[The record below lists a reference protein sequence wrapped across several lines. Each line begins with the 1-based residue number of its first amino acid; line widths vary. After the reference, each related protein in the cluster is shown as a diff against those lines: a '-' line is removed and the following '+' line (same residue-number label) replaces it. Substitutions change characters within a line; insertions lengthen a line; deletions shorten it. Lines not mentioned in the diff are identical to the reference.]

1 MSSTQLFLLKITTL
15 IYFSILLQST
25 LTFANCTCEPQ
36 DNKYNHQ
43 IKHKAQSYKL
53 VAISSILCASALGV
67 IIPILLKSFK
77 SLQKNDYSS
86 LNFLIKAFAT
96 GVILATGFIHILPDA
111 FESLTSPCLSEKL
124 WGSFPFA
131 GFVAMMSAIFTL
143 MMESFATGYHRR
155 AELRKSQPVN
165 IEENDGIHAH
175 GQGHEHIAHGP
186 KILLER
192 SNSSSLIR
200 HRLISQSGN
209 VIFPKMLHLLL
220 RRKHVISMGRV
231 QNKSSGLRGGRR
243 SNLIVYNST
252 TNSEIQSDG
261 INSNEANWKKKNLDA
276 LELDDFG
283 AGKVLELGILIH
295 SVIIGISLGTTEN
308 PKTIKP
314 LLIALSFHQFF
325 EGMGLGGCIS
335 QAKYKART
343 ITVMVLFFTLTTPT
357 GIAIGMMISKCYNEQ
372 SSAALIVQG
381 VLNSASAGIL
391 IYMALVDLLAT
402 DFMDLKL
409 QTSFK
414 LQIIA
419 NVSLVLGACCMSL
432 LAKWGGT

>member
-1 MSSTQLFLLKITTL
+1 MSTQLFLLKISTL

-25 LTFANCTCEPQ
+25 LIFANCTCEPQ
-36 DNKYNHQ
+36 DNKNNHQ
-43 IKHKAQSYKL
+43 TKHKALSYKL

-77 SLQKNDYSS
+77 SLQQNDYSS
-86 LNFLIKAFAT
+86 LNFLIKAFAA

-111 FESLTSPCLSEKL
+111 FESLTNPCLSKKL

-131 GFVAMMSAIFTL
+131 GFVSMMSAIFTL
-143 MMESFATGYHRR
+143 MIESFATGYHRR
-155 AELRKSQPVN
+155 AELRKAQPVN
-165 IEENDGIHAH
+165 IEEKEGIHTHGH
-175 GQGHEHIAHGP
+175 GQGHELGHSP
-186 KILLER
+186 QILLER

-200 HRLISQSGN
+200 HRLISQ
-209 VIFPKMLHLLL
+209 
-220 RRKHVISMGRV
+220 
-231 QNKSSGLRGGRR
+231 
-243 SNLIVYNST
+243 
-252 TNSEIQSDG
+252 
-261 INSNEANWKKKNLDA
+261 
-276 LELDDFG
+276 
-283 AGKVLELGILIH
+283 VLELGILVH
-295 SVIIGISLGTTEN
+295 SVIIGISLGATEN

-314 LLIALSFHQFF
+314 LIIALSFHQFF

-343 ITVMVLFFTLTTPT
+343 ITIMVLFFTLTTPT
-357 GIAIGMMISKCYNEQ
+357 GIAIGMMISQGYNEQ

-402 DFMDLKL
+402 DFMDPKL
-409 QTSFK
+409 QSSFK

>member
-1 MSSTQLFLLKITTL
+1 MSPQLFLVLKIITL
-15 IYFSILLQST
+15 IYFSILVQPT
-25 LTFANCTCEPQ
+25 LIFANCTCEPQ

-43 IKHKAQSYKL
+43 TKHRALSYKL
-53 VAISSILCASALGV
+53 VAICSILCASALGV
-67 IIPILLKSFK
+67 IIPILLKTFK

-86 LNFLIKAFAT
+86 LQFLIKAFTA

-143 MMESFATGYHRR
+143 MMESFATGFHRR
-155 AELRKSQPVN
+155 AELRKAQPVN
-165 IEENDGIHAH
+165 IEENDSRH
-175 GQGHEHIAHGP
+175 GQGHDEHIAHGP
-186 KILLER
+186 QILLQR
-192 SNSSSLIR
+192 SNSSTLMR
-200 HRLISQSGN
+200 HRLISQ
-209 VIFPKMLHLLL
+209 
-220 RRKHVISMGRV
+220 
-231 QNKSSGLRGGRR
+231 
-243 SNLIVYNST
+243 
-252 TNSEIQSDG
+252 
-261 INSNEANWKKKNLDA
+261 
-276 LELDDFG
+276 
-283 AGKVLELGILIH
+283 VLELGILVH

-314 LLIALSFHQFF
+314 LIIALSFHQFF

-343 ITVMVLFFTLTTPT
+343 IIIMVFFFTVTTPS
-357 GIAIGMMISKCYNEQ
+357 GIAIGMMISKGYNEQ
-372 SSAALIVQG
+372 SSTALIVQG

-402 DFMDLKL
+402 DFMDPKL
-409 QTSFK
+409 HSSFK

-432 LAKWGGT
+432 LAKWGGA

>member
-1 MSSTQLFLLKITTL
+1 MSTQIFLLKITTL
-15 IYFSILLQST
+15 IYISILLQST
-25 LTFANCTCEPQ
+25 LIFANCTCEPQ

-43 IKHKAQSYKL
+43 IKHKALSYKL

-67 IIPILLKSFK
+67 IIPILLKNFK

-86 LNFLIKAFAT
+86 LNFLIKAFAA

-155 AELRKSQPVN
+155 AELRKAQPVN
-165 IEENDGIHAH
+165 IGDDDDQENDVASGGYGQ
-175 GQGHEHIAHGP
+175 GQGHEHGHGP
-186 KILLER
+186 QIFLER

-200 HRLISQSGN
+200 HRLISQ
-209 VIFPKMLHLLL
+209 
-220 RRKHVISMGRV
+220 
-231 QNKSSGLRGGRR
+231 
-243 SNLIVYNST
+243 
-252 TNSEIQSDG
+252 
-261 INSNEANWKKKNLDA
+261 
-276 LELDDFG
+276 
-283 AGKVLELGILIH
+283 VLELGILVH

-314 LLIALSFHQFF
+314 LIIALSFHQFF

-343 ITVMVLFFTLTTPT
+343 VTTMVLFFTLTTPT
-357 GIAIGMMISKCYNEQ
+357 GIAIGMMISKGYNEQ

-402 DFMDLKL
+402 DFMDPKL
-409 QTSFK
+409 QSSFK

-419 NVSLVLGACCMSL
+419 NVSLVMGACCMSL
-432 LAKWGGT
+432 LAKWGGA

>member
-1 MSSTQLFLLKITTL
+1 MSTQHFLLKITTL
-15 IYFSILLQST
+15 IYFLIILQPT
-25 LTFANCTCEPQ
+25 LIFANCTCEPR

-43 IKHKAQSYKL
+43 AKHKALSYKL
-53 VAISSILCASALGV
+53 IAISSILCASALGV
-67 IIPILLKSFK
+67 ILPILLKNFK

-86 LNFLIKAFAT
+86 LHFLIKAFAA

-111 FESLTSPCLSEKL
+111 FESLTSPCLSKEI

-131 GFVAMMSAIFTL
+131 GFVAMMSTVFTL
-143 MMESFATGYHRR
+143 MLESLASGYHSR
-155 AELRKSQPVN
+155 AGLRKAQPVN
-165 IEENDGIHAH
+165 IGDDDDHEENDGRH
-175 GQGHEHIAHGP
+175 GQGQGHDGP
-186 KILLER
+186 QIMLER

-200 HRLISQSGN
+200 HRLISQ
-209 VIFPKMLHLLL
+209 
-220 RRKHVISMGRV
+220 
-231 QNKSSGLRGGRR
+231 
-243 SNLIVYNST
+243 
-252 TNSEIQSDG
+252 
-261 INSNEANWKKKNLDA
+261 
-276 LELDDFG
+276 
-283 AGKVLELGILIH
+283 VLELGILVH

-314 LLIALSFHQFF
+314 LIIALSFHQFF

-335 QAKYKART
+335 QAKYKAKT
-343 ITVMVLFFTLTTPT
+343 ITIMVLFFTLTTPT
-357 GIAIGMMISKCYNEQ
+357 GIAIGMMITKGYNDQ

-402 DFMDLKL
+402 DFMDPKL
-409 QTSFK
+409 HTSFK
-414 LQIIA
+414 LQVIV

>member
-1 MSSTQLFLLKITTL
+1 
-15 IYFSILLQST
+15 
-25 LTFANCTCEPQ
+25 
-36 DNKYNHQ
+36 
-43 IKHKAQSYKL
+43 
-53 VAISSILCASALGV
+53 
-67 IIPILLKSFK
+67 
-77 SLQKNDYSS
+77 
-86 LNFLIKAFAT
+86 
-96 GVILATGFIHILPDA
+96 
-111 FESLTSPCLSEKL
+111 
-124 WGSFPFA
+124 
-131 GFVAMMSAIFTL
+131 MSAIFTL

-155 AELRKSQPVN
+155 AELRKAQPVN

-200 HRLISQSGN
+200 HRLISQ
-209 VIFPKMLHLLL
+209 
-220 RRKHVISMGRV
+220 
-231 QNKSSGLRGGRR
+231 
-243 SNLIVYNST
+243 
-252 TNSEIQSDG
+252 
-261 INSNEANWKKKNLDA
+261 
-276 LELDDFG
+276 
-283 AGKVLELGILIH
+283 VLELGILVH

-357 GIAIGMMISKCYNEQ
+357 GIAIGMMLSKCYNEQ
-372 SSAALIVQG
+372 SSSALIVQG

-402 DFMDLKL
+402 DFMDPKL

>member
-1 MSSTQLFLLKITTL
+1 MSPQLFLLLKITTL
-15 IYFSILLQST
+15 IYFSILLQPT
-25 LTFANCTCEPQ
+25 LILANCTCEPQ

-43 IKHKAQSYKL
+43 TKHKALSYKL
-53 VAISSILCASALGV
+53 IAISSILCSSALGV
-67 IIPILLKSFK
+67 ILPILLKSFK

-86 LNFLIKAFAT
+86 LQFLIKAFAA

-111 FESLTSPCLSEKL
+111 FESLTSPCLSENL

-155 AELRKSQPVN
+155 AELRKAQPVN
-165 IEENDGIHAH
+165 IGDDDEQ
-175 GQGHEHIAHGP
+175 GQDEHIAHGP
-186 KILLER
+186 QILLER
-192 SNSSSLIR
+192 SDSSSLMR
-200 HRLISQSGN
+200 HRLISQ
-209 VIFPKMLHLLL
+209 
-220 RRKHVISMGRV
+220 
-231 QNKSSGLRGGRR
+231 
-243 SNLIVYNST
+243 
-252 TNSEIQSDG
+252 
-261 INSNEANWKKKNLDA
+261 
-276 LELDDFG
+276 
-283 AGKVLELGILIH
+283 VLELGIVVH

-314 LLIALSFHQFF
+314 LIIALSFHQFF
-325 EGMGLGGCIS
+325 EGMGLGGCIF

-343 ITVMVLFFTLTTPT
+343 IIIMVLFFTVTTPS
-357 GIAIGMMISKCYNEQ
+357 GIAIGMMISKGYNEQ
-372 SSAALIVQG
+372 SSTALIVQG

-402 DFMDLKL
+402 DFMDPKL
-409 QTSFK
+409 YTSFK
-414 LQIIA
+414 LQISA

>member
-1 MSSTQLFLLKITTL
+1 MSTQHFVLKITTL
-15 IYFSILLQST
+15 IYLSILFQST
-25 LTFANCTCEPQ
+25 LISAKCTCEPQ
-36 DNKYNHQ
+36 DNKLNDDDETS
-43 IKHKAQSYKL
+43 KHKALLSYKL

-67 IIPILLKSFK
+67 ILPILLKSFK
-77 SLQKNDYSS
+77 SSSLQESDYSS
-86 LNFLIKAFAT
+86 LHFLIKAFAA

-124 WGSFPFA
+124 WGGFPFS

-155 AELRKSQPVN
+155 TELRKAQPVN
-165 IEENDGIHAH
+165 IGDDDDDQQENDGRH
-175 GQGHEHIAHGP
+175 GQGHGP
-186 KILLER
+186 QILLER

-200 HRLISQSGN
+200 HRLISQ
-209 VIFPKMLHLLL
+209 
-220 RRKHVISMGRV
+220 
-231 QNKSSGLRGGRR
+231 
-243 SNLIVYNST
+243 
-252 TNSEIQSDG
+252 
-261 INSNEANWKKKNLDA
+261 
-276 LELDDFG
+276 
-283 AGKVLELGILIH
+283 VLELGILVH

-314 LLIALSFHQFF
+314 LIIALSFHQFF

-343 ITVMVLFFTLTTPT
+343 ITIMVLFFTLTTPT
-357 GIAIGMMISKCYNEQ
+357 GIAIGMMISKGYNEQ

-402 DFMDLKL
+402 DFMDPKL
-409 QTSFK
+409 HSSFK
-414 LQIIA
+414 LQVFA
-419 NVSLVLGACCMSL
+419 NVSLVLGASCMSL